1 MQKQLREENLPKR
14 SFPDSAVEEDTSF
27 SNTWKCQFCS
37 FFNQP
42 ENQSCKS
49 CLKMKNDAN
58 NLPKLSELFR
68 PKSGSWECKAC
79 YSVNGSK
86 DNTCVCCDSPKEKPK
101 SPGPVSPSPVSKE
114 KTPTP
119 LSELFKPKTGSW
131 ECAECLVRNDGDKTI
146 CLACS
151 TPKPGYEKDVK
162 ESPKTPSLF
171 NYNFQSDGKDT
182 GFTFGIKSSESN
194 NASKSSFTFGAQPA
208 SKAVESS
215 GGEDSS
221 KTKPPLTGFTFGQ
234 TSNTQAATPF
244 SYLSRGDVVPSSAD
258 STSSTKPQGAMF
270 KFGHTP
276 KSSEA
281 SFTFGSPALP
291 SSSTG
296 NKCQVL
302 FSSVNTFTAENLLKF
317 SHAKHFFHEKV
328 YFTLE

>member
-1 MQKQLREENLPKR
+1 MFKEKVDEVQKQLREENLPKR

-27 SNTWKCQFCS
+27 SNSWKCQFCS
-37 FFNQP
+37 FSNPP

-114 KTPTP
+114 KMPTP
-119 LSELFKPKTGSW
+119 LSELFKPKSGSW

-151 TPKPGYEKDVK
+151 TPKPGCEKDVK
-162 ESPKTPSLF
+162 ESPKIPSLF
-171 NYNFQSDGKDT
+171 NYNFQSSVKDT
-182 GFTFGIKSSESN
+182 GFTFGIKSNESN

-208 SKAVESS
+208 SKATESNFTKFEPS

-221 KTKPPLTGFTFGQ
+221 KTKTPSTGFTFGQ
-234 TSNTQAATPF
+234 ASNFQAAIPF
-244 SYLSRGDVVPSSAD
+244 SYSSKGDVVPSSAD
-258 STSSTKPQGAMF
+258 STSSTKVEESKPQGAMF

-276 KSSEA
+276 KPSEA

-296 NKCQVL
+296 N
-302 FSSVNTFTAENLLKF
+302 
-317 SHAKHFFHEKV
+317 
-328 YFTLE
+328 